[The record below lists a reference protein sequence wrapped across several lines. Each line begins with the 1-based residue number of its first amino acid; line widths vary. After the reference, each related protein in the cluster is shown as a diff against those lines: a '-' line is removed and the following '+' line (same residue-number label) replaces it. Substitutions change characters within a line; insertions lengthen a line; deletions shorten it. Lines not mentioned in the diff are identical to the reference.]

1 VQFTQLWAQ
10 QLGGNAAG
18 SYVQIC
24 SAAMASLGAFL
35 APIVLFRVRRRWG
48 YAILCLAAFLSA
60 EYLFLAHSDLG
71 AGVYSA
77 VGLTGLL
84 SATFYG
90 WLPLYLPELFS
101 TRVRAAGQGFCY
113 NAGRSLAAVGVLVTT
128 FLVDV
133 QGRYS
138 QISAAVCAV
147 YLIGVGLAMCIPETR
162 GQPLPE

>member
-1 VQFTQLWAQ
+1 
-10 QLGGNAAG
+10 
-18 SYVQIC
+18 
-24 SAAMASLGAFL
+24 
-35 APIVLFRVRRRWG
+35 
-48 YAILCLAAFLSA
+48 
-60 EYLFLAHSDLG
+60 
-71 AGVYSA
+71 
-77 VGLTGLL
+77 
-84 SATFYG
+84 
-90 WLPLYLPELFS
+90 
-101 TRVRAAGQGFCY
+101 VRAAGQGFCY